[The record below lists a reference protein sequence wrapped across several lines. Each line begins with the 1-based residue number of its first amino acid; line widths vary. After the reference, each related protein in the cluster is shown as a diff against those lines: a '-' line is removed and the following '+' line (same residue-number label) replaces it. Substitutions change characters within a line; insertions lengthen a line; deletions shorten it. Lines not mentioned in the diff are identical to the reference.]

1 MTFIVDNFWW
11 ITTAI
16 SVLCLVVFLA
26 GKKVAGKGL
35 VVKELITVVL
45 FSASPGVNI
54 VILVL
59 FIDMF
64 IDAVR
69 WNTTY
74 LDFLWNEVP
83 GFKRKN

>member
-1 MTFIVDNFWW
+1 MTFIVDNLWW
-11 ITTAI
+11 MTTAI

-26 GKKVAGKGL
+26 DKKLRGKGL
-35 VVKELITVVL
+35 VFKELITAVL
-45 FSASPGVNI
+45 FSAAPGVNI
-54 VILVL
+54 VILVI

-83 GFKRKN
+83 GFKRK